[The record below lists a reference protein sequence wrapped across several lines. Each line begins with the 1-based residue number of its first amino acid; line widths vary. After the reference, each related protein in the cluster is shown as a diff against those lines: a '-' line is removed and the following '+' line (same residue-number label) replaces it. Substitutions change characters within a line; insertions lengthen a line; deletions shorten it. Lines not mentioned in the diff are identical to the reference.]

1 MSHNQEMLDSQD
13 IEMNQDLDMQN
24 RINNFNHVESTVI
37 KRD

>member
-1 MSHNQEMLDSQD
+1 MSHNKEMLDSQD